1 MVVKTAAE
9 VFELHHDDDEY
20 EITITELIDAIKAS
34 ASTQAQLVTTEPLL
48 LAIQVSTRTLSP
60 VSFTTG
66 LCGVTLV
73 LAPRTQGLKSNVRTP
88 IRL

>member
-48 LAIQVSTRTLSP
+48 LAIQVWIVVCSTC
-60 VSFTTG
+60 V
-66 LCGVTLV
+66 V
-73 LAPRTQGLKSNVRTP
+73 
-88 IRL
+88 